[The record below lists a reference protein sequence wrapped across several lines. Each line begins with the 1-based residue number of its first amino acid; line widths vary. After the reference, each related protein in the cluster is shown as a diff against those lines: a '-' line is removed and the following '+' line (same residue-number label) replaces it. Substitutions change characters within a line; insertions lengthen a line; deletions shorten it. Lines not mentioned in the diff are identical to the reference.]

1 MAKLKF
7 KIGNTEFMAEG
18 NQEHIEKEFSSFIE
32 MMRNNPSIVNITNF
46 LSESGLKKVD
56 KGREIVQADEGAKVV
71 IHKSERIAWENLAD
85 SLQLYDEFRCDLSN
99 GNRATFVLINETDEY
114 LTFCSKD
121 CMTRHRMNDNA
132 SNKGGIADS
141 EMQKYLDTEIW
152 NLLPDGLKNIISE
165 TRRKYKDGDQ
175 IKEFDT
181 KLFLLSASEVF
192 EKGDCYGE
200 EELYDQ
206 IEYFKDEKNRVKC
219 IDKETA
225 NWWLSSPLAG
235 NSTGFCYV
243 GTSGGAN
250 NASASSA
257 IGVVPCFCIKKS

>member
-46 LSESGLKKVD
+46 LSETGLKKVD

-71 IHKSERIAWENLAD
+71 IHKSERIAWGNLAD

-99 GNRATFVLINETDEY
+99 GNRATFVLVNESDEY

-121 CMTRHRMNDNA
+121 CMTRHRMNDNT

-141 EMQKYLDTEIW
+141 EMQKYLNTEIW
-152 NLLPDGLKNIISE
+152 NLLPDGLKNIICE
-165 TRRKYKDGDQ
+165 TKRRYKDGDQ

-225 NWWLSSPLAG
+225 LWWLSSPNVGGSAY
-235 NSTGFCYV
+235 FCYV
-243 GTSGGAN
+243 NASGGASYN
-250 NASASSA
+250 YASNA